1 MRVHASGRP
10 YTDPS
15 GVRLRSWLGIGEEIF
30 YDPKTVAIV
39 AMGFCFPGLDGN
51 GGDLPPR
58 GECAELWRKRLL
70 ALLPNLELILLV
82 GQYAQKWHLD
92 AKTVAK
98 GLSETVGK
106 WRDVHRSSD
115 CPRLIPLPHPSW
127 RNNAWLKRNPWFE
140 IELLPVLRAEV
151 ARIVTPAG
159 AGFHQDFEPLQDWLS
174 LIAEAGEVPHRPG
187 EDASMSGEIARRG
200 FVRAMGAAIMAA
212 AGIKTSTAQTQQ
224 AAPWSSGIEAPK
236 LKAPPNACDC
246 HMHIYDSRFPVA
258 PNAKLRP
265 PDATVDAYRL
275 FQKRI
280 GTTRN
285 VVVTPSTYGTDNSVS
300 LDAMA
305 KLGATARGVAV
316 VDTSVTDAELKRL
329 NDLGVRGVRFNL
341 VQSGATTI
349 DMLEP
354 LSKRVN
360 DLGWHVQI
368 HMLGD
373 HIVENADLLQRLP
386 SPIVFDH
393 LARIPQPA
401 GVDHPAFAL
410 VLKLLDKGRTWVKL
424 SGAYQDTRTGPPA
437 YVDVST
443 VARAYVK
450 ASPER
455 LVWASD
461 WPHPTEKADRK
472 PDDAIL
478 FDLLADWAPN
488 EATRN
493 HILVTN
499 PAALYGF
506 G

>member
-1 MRVHASGRP
+1 M
-10 YTDPS
+10 S
-15 GVRLRSWLGIGEEIF
+15 GV
-30 YDPKTVAIV
+30 
-39 AMGFCFPGLDGN
+39 
-51 GGDLPPR
+51 
-58 GECAELWRKRLL
+58 
-70 ALLPNLELILLV
+70 
-82 GQYAQKWHLD
+82 
-92 AKTVAK
+92 
-98 GLSETVGK
+98 
-106 WRDVHRSSD
+106 
-115 CPRLIPLPHPSW
+115 
-127 RNNAWLKRNPWFE
+127 
-140 IELLPVLRAEV
+140 
-151 ARIVTPAG
+151 
-159 AGFHQDFEPLQDWLS
+159 
-174 LIAEAGEVPHRPG
+174 
-187 EDASMSGEIARRG
+187 IARRG
-200 FVRAMGAAIMAA
+200 FLRAMGATVIV
-212 AGIKTSTAQTQQ
+212 AGGLNSSSGQPQ
-224 AAPWSSGIEAPK
+224 AVPWSSGTEPPK

-265 PDATVDAYRL
+265 PEATVDAYRL

-285 VVVTPSTYGTDNSVS
+285 IVVTPSTYGTDNSVT

-305 KLGATARGVAV
+305 KLGGTARGVAV

-329 NDLGVRGVRFNL
+329 NEQGIRGIRFNL

-368 HMLGD
+368 HMMGD
-373 HIVENADLLQRLP
+373 AIIENTDLLQRLP

-410 VLKLLDKGRTWVKL
+410 VLKLLDKDRAWVKL

-437 YVDVST
+437 YADVSK

-450 ASPER
+450 AAPER
-455 LVWASD
+455 LICASD
-461 WPHPTEKADRK
+461 WPHPTEKADAK

-478 FDLLADWAPN
+478 FDLLADWAPD
-488 EATRN
+488 EAVRN
-493 HILVTN
+493 RILIDN

-506 G
+506 N

>member
-1 MRVHASGRP
+1 MRRV
-10 YTDPS
+10 
-15 GVRLRSWLGIGEEIF
+15 
-30 YDPKTVAIV
+30 
-39 AMGFCFPGLDGN
+39 
-51 GGDLPPR
+51 
-58 GECAELWRKRLL
+58 
-70 ALLPNLELILLV
+70 
-82 GQYAQKWHLD
+82 
-92 AKTVAK
+92 
-98 GLSETVGK
+98 
-106 WRDVHRSSD
+106 
-115 CPRLIPLPHPSW
+115 
-127 RNNAWLKRNPWFE
+127 
-140 IELLPVLRAEV
+140 
-151 ARIVTPAG
+151 
-159 AGFHQDFEPLQDWLS
+159 
-174 LIAEAGEVPHRPG
+174 
-187 EDASMSGEIARRG
+187 IARRG
-200 FVRAMGAAIMAA
+200 FLGAMGATVIVASGSNASK
-212 AGIKTSTAQTQQ
+212 GQTQQ
-224 AAPWSSGIEAPK
+224 VVPWSSGTEPPK

-275 FQKRI
+275 FQTRI

-285 VVVTPSTYGTDNSVS
+285 VVVTPSTYGTDKSVT

-305 KLGATARGVAV
+305 KLGGTARGVAV

-329 NDLGVRGVRFNL
+329 NDQGIRGIRFNL

-373 HIVENADLLQRLP
+373 HIVENADLLRRLP

-401 GVDHPAFAL
+401 GVDHPAFAS
-410 VLKLLDKGRTWVKL
+410 VLKLLDNGRTWEKL

-437 YVDVST
+437 YADVSK
-443 VARAYVK
+443 VAQAYVK
-450 ASPER
+450 AAPER

-461 WPHPTEKADRK
+461 WPHPTEKADAK

-478 FDLLADWAPN
+478 FDLLADWAPD
-488 EATRN
+488 EAIRN
-493 HILVTN
+493 RILVDN

-506 G
+506 K

>member
-1 MRVHASGRP
+1 M
-10 YTDPS
+10 S
-15 GVRLRSWLGIGEEIF
+15 GV
-30 YDPKTVAIV
+30 
-39 AMGFCFPGLDGN
+39 
-51 GGDLPPR
+51 
-58 GECAELWRKRLL
+58 
-70 ALLPNLELILLV
+70 
-82 GQYAQKWHLD
+82 
-92 AKTVAK
+92 
-98 GLSETVGK
+98 
-106 WRDVHRSSD
+106 
-115 CPRLIPLPHPSW
+115 
-127 RNNAWLKRNPWFE
+127 
-140 IELLPVLRAEV
+140 
-151 ARIVTPAG
+151 
-159 AGFHQDFEPLQDWLS
+159 
-174 LIAEAGEVPHRPG
+174 
-187 EDASMSGEIARRG
+187 IARRG
-200 FVRAMGAAIMAA
+200 LLRAMGATIIMAA
-212 AGIKTSTAQTQQ
+212 GSKASTGQTQQ
-224 AAPWSSGIEAPK
+224 AVPWSSGTEPPK

-285 VVVTPSTYGTDNSVS
+285 VVVTPSTYGTDNSVT

-305 KLGATARGVAV
+305 KLGASARGVAV
-316 VDTSVTDAELKRL
+316 VDTSVTDAELRRL
-329 NDLGVRGVRFNL
+329 NDLGIRGVRFNL

-360 DLGWHVQI
+360 GLGWHVQI

-373 HIVENADLLQRLP
+373 AIVANADLLQRLP

-401 GVDHPAFAL
+401 GVDHPAFGL
-410 VLKLLDKGRTWVKL
+410 LLKLLDNGRAWVKL

-437 YVDVST
+437 YADVSK
-443 VARAYVK
+443 VAQAYVK
-450 ASPER
+450 AAPAR

-461 WPHPTEKADRK
+461 WPHPTEKADAK

-478 FDLLADWAPN
+478 FDLLADWAPDK
-488 EATRN
+488 ATRN
-493 HILVTN
+493 RILVDN

-506 G
+506 N

>member
-1 MRVHASGRP
+1 MR
-10 YTDPS
+10 D
-15 GVRLRSWLGIGEEIF
+15 
-30 YDPKTVAIV
+30 K
-39 AMGFCFPGLDGN
+39 
-51 GGDLPPR
+51 
-58 GECAELWRKRLL
+58 
-70 ALLPNLELILLV
+70 
-82 GQYAQKWHLD
+82 
-92 AKTVAK
+92 
-98 GLSETVGK
+98 
-106 WRDVHRSSD
+106 
-115 CPRLIPLPHPSW
+115 
-127 RNNAWLKRNPWFE
+127 
-140 IELLPVLRAEV
+140 
-151 ARIVTPAG
+151 
-159 AGFHQDFEPLQDWLS
+159 
-174 LIAEAGEVPHRPG
+174 
-187 EDASMSGEIARRG
+187 IARRL
-200 FVRAMGAAIMAA
+200 FLRAMGATVIA
-212 AGIKTSTAQTQQ
+212 AGRFIASTAQAQQ
-224 AAPWSSGIEAPK
+224 AVPWSAGTEAPK

-285 VVVTPSTYGTDNSVS
+285 VVVTPSTYGTDNSCT
-300 LDAMA
+300 LDAIA

-329 NDLGVRGVRFNL
+329 NDQGVRGIRFNL

-373 HIVENADLLQRLP
+373 HIVENAELLQGLP

-393 LARIPQPA
+393 LAHVPQPA

-437 YVDVST
+437 YADVSK
-443 VARAYVK
+443 VAQGYAK

-461 WPHPTEKADRK
+461 WPHPTEKADSK
-472 PDDAIL
+472 PDDAVL
-478 FDLLADWAPN
+478 FDLLTDWAPD
-488 EATRN
+488 EAARN
-493 HILVTN
+493 RILVDN

-506 G
+506 N